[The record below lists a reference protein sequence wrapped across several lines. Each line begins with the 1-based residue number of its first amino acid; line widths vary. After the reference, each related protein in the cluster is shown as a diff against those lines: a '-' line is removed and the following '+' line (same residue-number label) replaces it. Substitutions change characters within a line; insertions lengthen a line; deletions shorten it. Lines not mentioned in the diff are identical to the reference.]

1 MWLVTQN
8 KCWTADKFEKRGL
21 PHPAHCPIC
30 DQKPE
35 MINHLLVGCVFA
47 QVFWF
52 LLACCSEGLGCRAFH
67 HSPQSHPLMLGGL
80 MQVPRLM
87 GKVRQGLNSMTI
99 LGAWSIWNLRNR
111 CFFYE
116 YHRVHPRSHGPG

>member
-1 MWLVTQN
+1 MWLVTKN
-8 KCWTADKFEKRGL
+8 KCWTADRFEKRGL

-52 LLACCSEGLGCRAFH
+52 LLLRRVGLQSL
-67 HSPQSHPLMLGGL
+67 SPQPT
-80 MQVPRLM
+80 VPSFDAWWSDASS
-87 GKVRQGLNSMTI
+87 KVDGE
-99 LGAWSIWNLRNR
+99 G
-111 CFFYE
+111 
-116 YHRVHPRSHGPG
+116 